1 MATAS
6 NAVAVSE
13 SDLLTTAAKLA
24 PTLRANRQRAE
35 RLRRLPDENITALRE
50 SGLLL
55 ASLPKR
61 FGGYELPFGAHTNIA
76 LELGRACPATA
87 WVAGILAS
95 HNWWLGKYH
104 PEAQQEIWAD
114 GPGAIV
120 AAAFA
125 CKAGGIRA
133 LPGGDY
139 QVDGEWMYC
148 SGIDHCD
155 WAIVVGPLQTAT
167 GPDQGMALLRR
178 SEYEIK
184 DVWQSPGLSG
194 TGSNNV
200 VVNNTTLPSHRVIR
214 LGEINKTESPG
225 AALNPGP
232 CYRLP
237 TLQVFAYSVAAPV
250 IGMAAGTVA
259 DFVQSMAHRNEVMSE
274 KKIAGV
280 VTMQMRVSE
289 SSADVDAA
297 AALYRSDIEH
307 LRTRAA
313 AGEELTAL
321 DTARVQRNSAYVA
334 NLCKRATSR
343 LVEVLGAGGLDV
355 SHPVHRGHQDVL
367 AGSAHKALAWDFLM
381 PNYGNA
387 LFKAAAREAISR
399 TDGDG
404 RSSHPG

>member
-6 NAVAVSE
+6 SAIAISE
-13 SDLLTTAAKLA
+13 ADLKKTAAELA
-24 PTLRANRQRAE
+24 PLLSANRQRAE
-35 RLRRLPDENITALRE
+35 ELRRLPDENVAALRA

-55 ASLPKR
+55 ASLPSR
-61 FGGYELPFGAHTNIA
+61 FGGYELPFGTHTDIA
-76 LELGRACPATA
+76 LELGRACPATG

-104 PEAQQEIWAD
+104 PDAQQEIWAD
-114 GPGAIV
+114 GPSALV

-125 CKAGGIRA
+125 CKEGGTRA

-139 QVDGEWMYC
+139 RVEGEWMYC

-155 WAIVVGPLQTAT
+155 WAIVVGPLQTAAR
-167 GPDQGMALLRR
+167 PDQGMALLHR
-178 SEYEIK
+178 SEYEVR

-200 VVNNTTLPSHRVIR
+200 VVKNVTLPAHRVIR
-214 LGEINKTESPG
+214 LAEMNQAESPG
-225 AALNPGP
+225 AELNPGP

-250 IGMAAGTVA
+250 IGMAAGTLS
-259 DFVQSMAHRNEVMSE
+259 DFVQSMAKRNEIMSQN
-274 KKIAGV
+274 KIANA

-297 AALYRSDIEH
+297 KALYRSDIDH
-307 LRTRAA
+307 LRARAA
-313 AGEELTAL
+313 NGEGLTAL

-334 NLCKRATSR
+334 SLCKRATSR

-355 SHPVHRGHQDVL
+355 GHPVHRGHQDVL

-387 LFKAAAREAISR
+387 LFEAAAAGSTAEN
-399 TDGDG
+399 
-404 RSSHPG
+404 